1 MGKAATYA
9 NQIVITMGAKPIMDE
24 SHPYTRMNIDAMQQ
38 AMMCLKEAGLKM
50 WLYLSKNQSGFDLKL
65 SRAECEKWGIKKGSY
80 YNGITD
86 LKENGYLVQVDGN
99 QQQFNEVPI
108 LVVDRDVK
116 GFEETP
122 IEVVEEKKEAVW
134 DF

>member
-9 NQIVITMGAKPIMDE
+9 NQIVVTMGAKPIMDE

-38 AMMCLKEAGLKM
+38 AMMCLKEAG
-50 WLYLSKNQSGFDLKL
+50 
-65 SRAECEKWGIKKGSY
+65 
-80 YNGITD
+80 NGITD

-99 QQQFNEVPI
+99 QYQFNEVPI

-116 GFEETP
+116 GFEESP
-122 IEVVEEKKEAVW
+122 AEAVEEKKESVW